1 MSIYIYIT
9 NFKIFMEKQP
19 KREGSSYWTKRRII
33 KDHSK
38 QQMNEVR
45 KWLNSNQQE
54 INIAKMIFKKML
66 II

>member
-1 MSIYIYIT
+1 MSIYIYIS

-19 KREGSSYWTKRRII
+19 KREGCSYWTKRRII

-45 KWLNSNQQE
+45 KWLNSN
-54 INIAKMIFKKML
+54 
-66 II
+66 